1 MTRSAPA
8 PRAAPRTLARLRAT
22 LHATIGGVPVK
33 ETLDDAEQSLR
44 GAQIQVPRLIRV
56 LRYEDLAAGGGPVL
70 ELGRSAVPLGR
81 GETEGL
87 RAPRSAGGELT
98 FEAADAM
105 MSRRHARVVPVG
117 VGQYVLEDL
126 GSRNGT
132 LVGGKPIQSHHLTDG
147 TIFEMGRT
155 AWIFRLVPRGSP
167 ESVRLGPTKSF
178 SPRIATLIEQ
188 LASLAPGSVSLLL
201 LGETGTGK
209 EVFAREL
216 HGRSAR
222 RGRFVAVNCG
232 ALADTLLESELFGH
246 VKGAFT
252 GATTDR
258 VGHVESADRGTLFL
272 DEIGEMPP
280 AAQVRLL
287 RVLQEGE
294 VVPVG
299 ATAPRKVDVRVVA
312 ATHRDLLRMVDE
324 GRFREDLYARLEG
337 WVFTLP
343 RLAERRE
350 DLGELV
356 AYALRAV
363 GSRGAAM
370 TPRAAR
376 ALLAFDWPF
385 NVRQL
390 MKSIEPA
397 LALAQNGRIE
407 FEHLPERVRA
417 GAVRPSRPPA
427 TGASATSVAPADDL
441 AAEDRE
447 LRDRIVSALR
457 ASTGNVTRAAEA
469 LGKQRQQM
477 QRWMRRFQLRA
488 ADFGAEE

>member
-1 MTRSAPA
+1 
-8 PRAAPRTLARLRAT
+8 
-22 LHATIGGVPVK
+22 VPLK
-33 ETLDDAEQSLR
+33 ETLDEAEPSLR
-44 GAQIQVPRLIRV
+44 GAQVHVPRLVRV
-56 LRYEDLAAGGGPVL
+56 LRYEDLAAGGGPVI
-70 ELGRSAVPLGR
+70 ELGKGALTLGR
-81 GETEGL
+81 GESEQLRDEGDGRDETRG
-87 RAPRSAGGELT
+87 RA
-98 FEAADAM
+98 FDAADAM
-105 MSRRHARVVPVG
+105 MSRRHARVVAAG
-117 VGQYVLEDL
+117 AGQYILEDL

-132 LVGGKPIQSHHLTDG
+132 LVDGKPVTSQHLTDG
-147 TIFEMGRT
+147 TVFETGRT
-155 AWIFRLVPRGSP
+155 AWIFRLAPRGSA
-167 ESVRLGPTKSF
+167 EHVRLGPTRSF
-178 SPRIATLIEQ
+178 SPRVVGLIEQ
-188 LASLAPGSVSLLL
+188 LASLAPRSVSLLL

-216 HGRSAR
+216 HGRSGR

-232 ALADTLLESELFGH
+232 ALADTLVESELFGH

-280 AAQVRLL
+280 SAQVRLL

-299 ATAPRKVDVRVVA
+299 ATAPRRVDVRVVA
-312 ATHRDLLRMVDE
+312 ATHRDLLGMVDE
-324 GRFREDLYARLEG
+324 GKFREDLYARLEG
-337 WVFTLP
+337 WVFRLP

-350 DLGELV
+350 DLGEL
-356 AYALRAV
+356 AAHALRTVSAPN
-363 GSRGAAM
+363 AAL

-390 MKSIEPA
+390 MKSVEAA
-397 LALAQNGRIE
+397 LALARDGRIE
-407 FEHLPERVRA
+407 LDHLPERVRA
-417 GAVRPSRPPA
+417 GATRPSGAPASPSAPPA
-427 TGASATSVAPADDL
+427 ADDL
-441 AAEDRE
+441 EPADRD
-447 LRDRIVSALR
+447 LRDRIVAALR
-457 ASTGNVTRAAEA
+457 ANGGNVTRAADA

-488 ADFGAEE
+488 ADFGGEE

>member
-1 MTRSAPA
+1 MQS
-8 PRAAPRTLARLRAT
+8 LSIVLM
-22 LHATIGGVPVK
+22 K
-33 ETLDDAEQSLR
+33 ETLDEAEPSLR
-44 GAQIQVPRLIRV
+44 GAQVLVPRLVRV
-56 LRYEDLAAGGGPVL
+56 LRYEDLAAGGGPVI
-70 ELGRSAVPLGR
+70 ELGRGALTLGR
-81 GETEGL
+81 GETEGM
-87 RAPRSAGGELT
+87 RDDAEGRS
-98 FEAADAM
+98 FDAADAM
-105 MSRRHARVVPVG
+105 MSRMHARVAAAG

-132 LVGGKPIQSHHLTDG
+132 LVDGKAVTSHHLTDG
-147 TIFEMGRT
+147 TVFETGRT
-155 AWIFRLVPRGSP
+155 AWIFRLAPRGSP
-167 ESVRLGPTKSF
+167 EHVRLGPTRSF
-178 SPRIATLIEQ
+178 SPRVVGLIEQ
-188 LASLAPGSVSLLL
+188 LASLAPRAVSLLL

-216 HGRSAR
+216 HGRSGR

-232 ALADTLLESELFGH
+232 ALADTLVESELFGH
-246 VKGAFT
+246 VKGSFT

-272 DEIGEMPP
+272 DEVGEMPP
-280 AAQVRLL
+280 SAQVRLL

-299 ATAPRKVDVRVVA
+299 ATAPRRVDVRVVA

-337 WVFTLP
+337 WVFRLP

-356 AYALRAV
+356 AHALRSA
-363 GSRGAAM
+363 GAGHAAL

-390 MKSIEPA
+390 MKSIEAA
-397 LALAQNGRIE
+397 LALAQSGRIE
-407 FEHLPERVRA
+407 LEHLPERVRA
-417 GAVRPSRPPA
+417 GASRPSGPPVQA
-427 TGASATSVAPADDL
+427 QSSSSSVAPPEDL
-441 AAEDRE
+441 DPDDRE
-447 LRDRIVSALR
+447 LRDRIVAALR
-457 ASTGNVTRAAEA
+457 ANGGNVTRAAEA

-488 ADFGAEE
+488 TDFGGED